1 VSPFK
6 PEILSLLALRKML
19 EEDVNRQI
27 KLKRKGYAQ
36 NPQSLVI
43 YTKVTES
50 GNIGMLKL
58 NGFFFQNKPAD
69 YFVLIL
75 EGLAEVSIGQEN
87 LVFVARPF
95 TTFGVEFFM
104 SVCEWDY

>member
-36 NPQSLVI
+36 NPNSLVI
-43 YTKVTES
+43 YTKVIDMR
-50 GNIGMLKL
+50 NI
-58 NGFFFQNKPAD
+58 
-69 YFVLIL
+69 
-75 EGLAEVSIGQEN
+75 
-87 LVFVARPF
+87 
-95 TTFGVEFFM
+95 
-104 SVCEWDY
+104 

>member
-1 VSPFK
+1 VAPFK

-43 YTKVTES
+43 YTKVRKFPT
-50 GNIGMLKL
+50 
-58 NGFFFQNKPAD
+58 
-69 YFVLIL
+69 
-75 EGLAEVSIGQEN
+75 
-87 LVFVARPF
+87 
-95 TTFGVEFFM
+95 
-104 SVCEWDY
+104 

>member
-27 KLKRKGYAQ
+27 KLKRKGYEQ

-43 YTKVTES
+43 YTKVMELQ
-50 GNIGMLKL
+50 NILMLKL
-58 NGFFFQNKPAD
+58 QFLF
-69 YFVLIL
+69 IS
-75 EGLAEVSIGQEN
+75 E
-87 LVFVARPF
+87 
-95 TTFGVEFFM
+95 
-104 SVCEWDY
+104 